1 MRAIILTTYLIQLK
15 ITLTFIL
22 LALLSLISLLASL
35 ALGSYSIP
43 MESLPAILSGNQT
56 DTDAQI
62 VIELRWPR
70 TMTAFVTGGL
80 LGLAG
85 ALMQVLLRNPLA
97 DPYILGISGGA
108 ATGALLTITFGLGN
122 EWVNGS
128 AFSGAMLSMLLV
140 FMLSRSSGHNSHFH
154 LLLTGVVLAAGW
166 GALINILL
174 ILANAQNVHS
184 MLFWLMGDLSHSTRP
199 SSLALLLLAVATAI
213 SWLIARDLNLL
224 TYGDHKARALGSNA
238 PRIRQITFIIAALC
252 TAVAVSMAGTIGFVG
267 LIIPHLVRLLL
278 GSNHRLVVP
287 AAVLAGGSLLVLA
300 DLGAR
305 TLLAPQ
311 QLPVGIVTAM
321 IGVPVF
327 LYLLRRRRDG

>member
-1 MRAIILTTYLIQLK
+1 
-15 ITLTFIL
+15 L
-22 LALLSLISLLASL
+22 LLVLLSLFSLLASL
-35 ALGSYSIP
+35 ALGSYPIAL
-43 MESLPAILSGNQT
+43 ENLPAILSGSLT
-56 DTDAQI
+56 GTDAQI
-62 VIELRWPR
+62 VTELRWPR

-108 ATGALLTITFGLGN
+108 ATGALLAITFGLGN
-122 EWVNGS
+122 EWINGS

-140 FMLSRSSGHNSHFH
+140 FMLSHRHGHNSHFH

-166 GALINILL
+166 GAVINILL
-174 ILANAQNVHS
+174 ILANTQSVHS
-184 MLFWLMGDLSHSTRP
+184 MLFWLMGDLSHASGP
-199 SSLALLLLAVATAI
+199 SWWALTLLLSALLI

-224 TYGDHKARALGSNA
+224 TYGDSKARSLGSNVR
-238 PRIRQITFIIAALC
+238 RIRQITFIIAALC
-252 TAVAVSMAGTIGFVG
+252 TAIAVSMAGSIGFIG
-267 LIIPHLVRLLL
+267 LIVPHLIRLIV
-278 GSNHRLVVP
+278 GSNHRLVLP

-311 QLPVGIVTAM
+311 QLPVGVITAF

-327 LYLLRRRRDG
+327 LYLLRRRRNE

>member
-1 MRAIILTTYLIQLK
+1 M
-15 ITLTFIL
+15 
-22 LALLSLISLLASL
+22 SLFSLLASL

-43 MESLPAILSGNQT
+43 IENLPAILTGEQT

-62 VIELRWPR
+62 VMELRWPR
-70 TMTAFVTGGL
+70 TLTAFVTGGL

-108 ATGALLTITFGLGN
+108 ASGALLAITFGLGN

-128 AFSGAMLSMLLV
+128 AFSGAMFSMLLV
-140 FMLSRSSGHNSHFH
+140 YLLSRTQGQNSQFH
-154 LLLTGVVLAAGW
+154 LLLSGVVLAAGW
-166 GALINILL
+166 GALINVLL
-174 ILANAQNVHS
+174 ILSNSQNVHS
-184 MLFWLMGDLSHSTRP
+184 MLFWLMGDLSNTSG
-199 SSLALLLLAVATAI
+199 SSIWGLLLLMMAIFI
-213 SWLIARDLNLL
+213 SWTMARDLNLL
-224 TYGDHKARALGSNA
+224 TYGEHKARTLGSNVT
-238 PRIRQITFIIAALC
+238 RIRQVTFITAALC

-278 GSNHRLVVP
+278 GSNHRLVLP

-327 LYLLRRRRDG
+327 LYLLKRRRHG

>member
-1 MRAIILTTYLIQLK
+1 M
-15 ITLTFIL
+15 TLTFL
-22 LALLSLISLLASL
+22 VLALLSLFSLLASL

-43 MESLPAILSGNQT
+43 LENLPAILSGSLT
-56 DTDAQI
+56 GTDAQI
-62 VIELRWPR
+62 VTELRWPR
-70 TMTAFVTGGL
+70 TLTAFVTGGL

-108 ATGALLTITFGLGN
+108 ATGALLAITFGLGN

-140 FMLSRSSGHNSHFH
+140 YLLSRSSSYNSHFH

-166 GALINILL
+166 GAIINILL
-174 ILANAQNVHS
+174 ILANAQSVHS
-184 MLFWLMGDLSHSTRP
+184 MLFWLMGDLSNASQP
-199 SSLALLLLAVATAI
+199 SWWALILLLAATLI
-213 SWLIARDLNLL
+213 SWLVARDLNLL
-224 TYGDHKARALGSNA
+224 TYGDHKARSLGSNV
-238 PRIRQITFIIAALC
+238 RRVRQLTFVLAALC
-252 TAVAVSMAGTIGFVG
+252 TAIAVSMAGTIGFIG
-267 LIIPHLVRLLL
+267 LIVPHLIRLIL
-278 GSNHRLVVP
+278 GSNHRLVLP
-287 AAVLAGGSLLVLA
+287 AAVLGGGSLLVLA

-311 QLPVGIVTAM
+311 QLPVGVITAL

-327 LYLLRRRRDG
+327 LYLLRHRRNG

>member
-1 MRAIILTTYLIQLK
+1 MVTLK
-15 ITLTFIL
+15 TTLTFTL
-22 LALLSLISLLASL
+22 LIVLSLFSLLASL

-43 MESLPAILSGNQT
+43 LENLPAILTGSHSG
-56 DTDAQI
+56 TDAQI
-62 VIELRWPR
+62 VTELRWPR
-70 TMTAFVTGGL
+70 TMTAFITGGL

-108 ATGALLTITFGLGN
+108 ATGALLAITFGLGH

-140 FMLSRSSGHNSHFH
+140 FLLSGSDGRHTHSH

-166 GALINILL
+166 GAIINFLL
-174 ILANAQNVHS
+174 ILANAQSVHS
-184 MLFWLMGDLSHSTRP
+184 MLFWLMGDLSNASAP
-199 SSLALLLLAVATAI
+199 FWWALAILVTATLI
-213 SWLIARDLNLL
+213 SWLLARDLNLL
-224 TYGDHKARALGSNA
+224 TYGDLKAQSLGSNVK
-238 PRIRQITFIIAALC
+238 RVRQATFVIAALC
-252 TAVAVSMAGTIGFVG
+252 TAIAVSMAGTVGFIG
-267 LIIPHLVRLLL
+267 LIVPHLIRLIL
-278 GSNHRLVVP
+278 GSNHRLVLP
-287 AAVLAGGSLLVLA
+287 AAVLFGGSLLVLA

-311 QLPVGIVTAM
+311 QLPVGVITAL

-327 LYLLRRRRDG
+327 LYLLRHRHHG